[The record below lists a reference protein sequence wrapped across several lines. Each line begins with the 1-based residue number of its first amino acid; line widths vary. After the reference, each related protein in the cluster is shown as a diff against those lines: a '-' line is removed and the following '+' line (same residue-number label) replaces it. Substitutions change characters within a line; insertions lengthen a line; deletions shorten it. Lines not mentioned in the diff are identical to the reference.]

1 MLYLHNLFAGSTTP
15 QKVFEETIYLIKPI
29 KSSAFVGFFIFTMK
43 ISKEIAYS
51 KFCLSRLG
59 NTENDIEIYH
69 GDNNLILPKLD
80 IDFNKVI
87 FVSDPPFNIG
97 YHYNNYSDK
106 MKENDYYN
114 WLSNIF
120 GSNKQVI
127 IHYPENLYKH
137 SYNIGMFPDKVV
149 SWVYNSN
156 TGKQHRDI
164 AFFGFKPDFKKV
176 HQDYKN
182 PTDKRIAKRI
192 EEGKSAKLYD
202 WWEINQVKNV
212 SAEKTEHPCQMPLK
226 VMDNI
231 IGIIPEDYI
240 IIDPFMGS
248 GTTGLSCLRHKRKFI
263 GIEIDEKY
271 FKIAKDRITS
281 KMLTLNF

>member
-1 MLYLHNLFAGSTTP
+1 
-15 QKVFEETIYLIKPI
+15 
-29 KSSAFVGFFIFTMK
+29 MK
-43 ISKEIAYS
+43 ISKEISYS
-51 KFCLSRLG
+51 KLCLSRGL
-59 NTENDIEIYH
+59 NSEHDIEIYR

-80 IDFNKVI
+80 IDFDKVI

-176 HQDYKN
+176 SQDYKN

-281 KMLTLNF
+281 KMLVLNFNS